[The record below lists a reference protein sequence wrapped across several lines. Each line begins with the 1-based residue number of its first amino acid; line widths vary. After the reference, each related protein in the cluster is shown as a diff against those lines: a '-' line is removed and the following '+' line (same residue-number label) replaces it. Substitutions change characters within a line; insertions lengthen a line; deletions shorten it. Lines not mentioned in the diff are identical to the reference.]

1 MADGITTAISPHTVD
16 ETLRRIRAFLEAHAI
31 TIFAIVDHSGE
42 AAKVGL
48 ALRPTKVVIF
58 GNPKAGTPVMVAA
71 PTAAID
77 LPLKLLVWADDE
89 GVVRI
94 AYNAPAYL
102 ARRHEIRA
110 DLVANLAVVDKI
122 VAKVIEPAQPG

>member
-1 MADGITTAISPHTVD
+1 MVEGITSAISPYTVD
-16 ETLRRIRAFLEAHAI
+16 ETLRRVRAFLEAHAI
-31 TIFAIVDHSGE
+31 AIFAIVDHSGE

-48 ALRPTKVVIF
+48 ALRPTKLVIF

-89 GVVRI
+89 DVVRI
-94 AYNAPAYL
+94 AYNTPEYL
-102 ARRHEIRA
+102 ARRHGVRA
-110 DLVANLAVVDKI
+110 DVVANLAVVASI
-122 VAKVIEPAQPG
+122 VAKVVEPGQPG